1 MAGTPFRSVV
11 TGGVQRTKQRPRG
24 VVGLLD
30 RSLAS
35 GTWARS
41 SGQRVPSRMP
51 ALAGQPNVSSLQ
63 PTGNAGRYTSI
74 PSMPF
79 LRGASVKAG
88 VARLSVLRRRI
99 LSNGPIFETLLRPSL
114 LKSVTTLTSLP
125 DGFTP

>member
-24 VVGLLD
+24 LVGLLD

-51 ALAGQPNVSSLQ
+51 ALAGQPNVPLLQ
-63 PTGNAGRYTSI
+63 PTGNAGRYTSVT
-74 PSMPF
+74 SVPF
-79 LRGASVKAG
+79 LRRASVKSG
-88 VARLSVLRRRI
+88 FARLSVMRRRI
-99 LSNGPIFETLLRPSL
+99 LS
-114 LKSVTTLTSLP
+114 
-125 DGFTP
+125 DGAIL

>member
-24 VVGLLD
+24 LVGLLD

-51 ALAGQPNVSSLQ
+51 ALAGQPNVSSFQ

-74 PSMPF
+74 TSMPF
-79 LRGASVKAG
+79 LRSASATKFAEIRDNVNLFGGADHHV
-88 VARLSVLRRRI
+88 VELRFEHIWCR
-99 LSNGPIFETLLRPSL
+99 GPVFEVETVDR
-114 LKSVTTLTSLP
+114 
-125 DGFTP
+125 